1 MVWGDVS
8 SHTSAIPRFRRPE
21 HDDLCLRQLRPARPR
36 EQSGGGKDVDVCLRQ
51 RREHPEQDGV
61 RLYDRKSRHG
71 TEQSIFKKIQI
82 VPPKNAFE

>member
-1 MVWGDVS
+1 MVWSDVLL
-8 SHTSAIPRFRRPE
+8 HTIAIPRLRRPE
-21 HDDLCLRQLRPARPR
+21 HDDLRLRQLRPARAR

-61 RLYDRKSRHG
+61 RLYDRNPRHG
-71 TEQSIFKKIQI
+71 TEQNIFKKFQI